1 MKIGRKIFPV
11 LIAFGVFSVFA
22 AGWIV
27 AFGMPALCRLVEAMR
42 NPGLEIE
49 PEDTV
54 AVAGLAGIL
63 LLFVTAGVLVMLLI
77 RLMRPV
83 RDAAKFADQLA
94 AGEMP
99 PVLPVTGCGCDE
111 VSMLV
116 TSLNFLRDRQQNL
129 QGKLKL
135 SLSREA
141 EVRREIERHDSLQ
154 LQLLNGMLPEMRQPL
169 SLIKGFSLV
178 IAQLLNMPQSEQ
190 NHKELIS
197 MLIGINRRVGSLS
210 RQVERLIDICA
221 LGRERSST
229 LHLEE
234 VETADFLRE
243 ISERNALSLQAR
255 EVTLVN
261 RFSASAPAAIRID
274 RELLSQ
280 LMAILIRA
288 VARASG
294 PGETVMLSCFRE
306 RHMVVLE
313 VRDSR
318 RAPCREELAR
328 EFEEFRKEE
337 ETESTPPEPRSL
349 SVLALCFVRDIAAKA
364 GMRLAVRSTGESCSV
379 LRLELDD
386 KDCRVGESGA
396 RADQWRSSRTG
407 QLDLPGSE
415 EAAEGEPAPLRILL
429 GDDNA
434 DEAMIITRLLAADSI
449 TVDAVDSADA
459 MVKAVEKVAYDGF
472 VMVAPYKSCAPAEL
486 VERLRQAAGRR
497 ELPAVVVDNQISEM
511 LFRQVRSLDRV
522 WAMAMPLN
530 YALLAR
536 LLRQAAGRGR
546 AR

>member
-1 MKIGRKIFPV
+1 MKIGRKVFPV
-11 LIAFGVFSVFA
+11 LIAFGIFSVFA
-22 AGWIV
+22 AGWIL
-27 AFGMPALCRLVEAMR
+27 AFGMPALCRLCTALR
-42 NPGLEIE
+42 NPGVKIE
-49 PEDTV
+49 PADTV

-63 LLFVTAGVLVMLLI
+63 TLFITVGVLLLLLV

-178 IAQLLNMPQSEQ
+178 IAQLLNMPHNERDPE
-190 NHKELIS
+190 ELNA
-197 MLIGINRRVGSLS
+197 MLVGINRRVGSLS

-243 ISERNALSLQAR
+243 ITERNALSLQAR

-261 RFSASAPAAIRID
+261 RFSASAPAAMRID

-294 PGETVMLSCFRE
+294 PGETVMLSCFSE

-318 RAPCREELAR
+318 RVPCREELAR
-328 EFEEFRKEE
+328 EFEEFQKM
-337 ETESTPPEPRSL
+337 ETADAASPTPGSL

-364 GMRLAVRSTGESCSV
+364 GMRLAVRTTGEACSV
-379 LRLELDD
+379 LRLELDN
-386 KDCRVGESGA
+386 KDCRAGESGA
-396 RADQWRSSRTG
+396 RAEQWRSSRTS
-407 QLDLPGSE
+407 QLDLPGPE
-415 EAAEGEPAPLRILL
+415 EAPEEGRAPLRILL

-434 DEAMIITRLLAADSI
+434 DEAMIITRLLAEDAI
-449 TVDAVDSADA
+449 AVDAVDSAEA
-459 MVKAVEKVAYDGF
+459 MVQAVEKTAYDGI
-472 VMVAPYKSCAPAEL
+472 VMVAPFKSCAPAEL
-486 VERLRQAAGRR
+486 VERIRQAAGRR
-497 ELPAVVVDNQISEM
+497 ELPVVVVDNRISEM
-511 LFRQVRSLDRV
+511 LFRQVRALDRV

-536 LLRQAAGRGR
+536 LLRRAAGRGK

>member
-364 GMRLAVRSTGESCSV
+364 GMRLAVRSTGES
-379 LRLELDD
+379 
-386 KDCRVGESGA
+386 GA

-472 VMVAPYKSCAPAEL
+472 VMVAPFKSCAAAEL

-530 YALLAR
+530 YTLLAR